1 MLDINK
7 LFNNFFN
14 EPKFEFPSFFGDIKI
29 ETGSDNN
36 GDWKKQTYQSKD
48 GLTKIVTYYQTSSPE
63 NSELSDLR
71 NDLKNA
77 IDEQDFEKAI
87 TLRDKIKGI
96 EDEQNK
102 IFELEESLN
111 DAIDSENFEL
121 AIELRDKLK
130 NLKTK

>member
-7 LFNNFFN
+7 LFNDFFN

-48 GLTKIVTYYQTSSPE
+48 GLTKIVTFYKTTSSE
-63 NSELSDLR
+63 SDELVGLK

-77 IDEQDFEKAI
+77 INEQDFEKAI
-87 TLRDKIKGI
+87 ILRDKIKSY
-96 EDEQNK
+96 EDEMDK
-102 IFELEESLN
+102 VYELENSLEE
-111 DAIDSENFEL
+111 AILSENFEL

>member
-7 LFNNFFN
+7 LINDFFN
-14 EPKFEFPSFFGDIKI
+14 SPSFESPSLFGDIKI
-29 ETGSDNN
+29 KTGFDNN
-36 GDWKKQTYQSKD
+36 GDWKKQTYRSKD
-48 GLTKIVTYYQTSSPE
+48 GLIKMVTYYQTSSPE

-87 TLRDKIKGI
+87 TLRDKIKGLK
-96 EDEQNK
+96 DEQNK
-102 IFELEESLN
+102 IFELEKSLN
-111 DAIDSENFEL
+111 ESIDSENFEL